1 MEAYY
6 VLLPVA
12 VTSLLIVAVVT
23 RRLGGRTRALGS
35 ALTRMVE
42 LAGLAILL
50 AIVNL
55 AAGFVLVLLLRR
67 VTGTFV
73 SLYLNA
79 DGMLLALSVL
89 QAVVLQWW
97 LADGE

>member
-12 VTSLLIVAVVT
+12 VTSLLIAAIVT
-23 RRLGGRTRALGS
+23 RRLGARAAGLRS
-35 ALTRMVE
+35 AITRMVE

-50 AIVNL
+50 AIANL
-55 AAGFVLVLLLRR
+55 AAGFVLVLSLRR

-79 DGMLLALSVL
+79 DGTLLALSVL

-97 LADGE
+97 PADGE

>member
-12 VTSLLIVAVVT
+12 VTSLLIAAIVT
-23 RRLGGRTRALGS
+23 RRLGARAAGLRY
-35 ALTRMVE
+35 AITRMVE

-50 AIVNL
+50 AIANL
-55 AAGFVLVLLLRR
+55 AAGFVLVLSLRR

-79 DGMLLALSVL
+79 DGTLLALSVL